1 MVIDDIN
8 NFQAP
13 YRRILGDADNPLPVT
28 APLIE
33 RVKQDK
39 IATSTTPAMTTLD
52 DLVALQMTN
61 RSTATIY
68 SSFYG
73 NEDGVA
79 QVETNTIASAV
90 TLGGNLS
97 VVVTAAGMAGT
108 PKTITA
114 AALGTLQRESITCTA
129 AVTSAGDIELEI
141 TAAVGV
147 AWSPATVTVTLTTDD
162 DTVTKVAEKCVL
174 AINADTDV
182 AGDFIASNVAGAVT
196 ITALVAAAD
205 DATMAIAFN
214 DAGSTSVTF
223 GASTNTTAGVK
234 ASTSAEI
241 AEIVKDALNA
251 DGVIGAFFTETR
263 SGADVIITR
272 AAAAANDTSM
282 NLAVATGTATG
293 LTASPTSANTVA
305 GYAAGDWDE
314 LGSSGTVD
322 FAPPSG
328 YANSTPFTFIWL
340 KASTGTPSVIIRG
353 WKEA

>member
-1 MVIDDIN
+1 MEMTTRRRQN
-8 NFQAP
+8 NDYDTIIEA
-13 YRRILGDADNPLPVT
+13 ADPIPVT
-28 APLIE
+28 APTVE

-39 IATSTTPAMTTLD
+39 VTLSTTPQMVTLD
-52 DLVALQMTN
+52 DLVSLQITN
-61 RSTATIY
+61 RSTAIIY
-68 SSFYG
+68 SSMHG
-73 NEDGVA
+73 NEDGEA

-108 PKTITA
+108 PKTIAA
-114 AALGTLQRESITCTA
+114 AALGTLQKESITCTA

-147 AWSPATVTVTLTTDD
+147 AWSPATVTVTLTTGD

-205 DATMAIAFN
+205 DATMAFAFT
-214 DAGSTSVTF
+214 DTDSTSVTF
-223 GASTNTTAGVK
+223 GASADTTAGVA
-234 ASTSAEI
+234 ASTAAEI

-251 DGVIGAFFTETR
+251 DGVIGAFFTATR
-263 SGADVIITR
+263 SGDDVIIT
-272 AAAAANDTSM
+272 AASAIANDATM

-293 LTASPTSANTVA
+293 LTASPTSANTTA
-305 GYAAGDWDE
+305 GYLAGDWDE
-314 LGSSGTVD
+314 LGGSGTINYD
-322 FAPPSG
+322 PPSG
-328 YANSTPFTFIWL
+328 YANGTPFTFIWI
-340 KASTGTPSVIIRG
+340 KSSTGTPAVILRG
-353 WKEA
+353 WKVV